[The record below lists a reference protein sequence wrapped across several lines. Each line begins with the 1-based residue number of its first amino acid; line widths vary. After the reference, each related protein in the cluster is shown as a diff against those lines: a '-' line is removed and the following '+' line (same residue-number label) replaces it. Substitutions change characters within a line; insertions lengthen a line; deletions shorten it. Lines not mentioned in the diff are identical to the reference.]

1 MWDWVPV
8 VFVIFKMLALG
19 VAMFLA
25 IKWHHDQAE
34 KGKTRATLRT
44 GFVMAAVFVLAL
56 LIVGYLAYALSSR
69 LGLDLSL

>member
-8 VFVIFKMLALG
+8 VFVTFKVLALG

-25 IKWHHDQAE
+25 IKWHYDQAE

-44 GFVMAAVFVLAL
+44 GFIMAAVFVLTL
-56 LIVGYLAYALSSR
+56 LVVGYLAYALSRR